1 VGLQAQAPSAPYV
14 ALWSRIEDFHAE
26 QLADLVQSRGV
37 VRTTLLRSP
46 STPSR
51 ADRRRVPLSAGNG
64 GWMGTVLVDGMSRAT
79 WRVVRDKASATLRFV
94 RHVRRAGG
102 ERPDRPG
109 GVTAEQ

>member
-1 VGLQAQAPSAPYV
+1 
-14 ALWSRIEDFHAE
+14 
-26 QLADLVQSRGV
+26 
-37 VRTTLLRSP
+37 
-46 STPSR
+46 
-51 ADRRRVPLSAGNG
+51 
-64 GWMGTVLVDGMSRAT
+64 MGTVLVDGMSRAT